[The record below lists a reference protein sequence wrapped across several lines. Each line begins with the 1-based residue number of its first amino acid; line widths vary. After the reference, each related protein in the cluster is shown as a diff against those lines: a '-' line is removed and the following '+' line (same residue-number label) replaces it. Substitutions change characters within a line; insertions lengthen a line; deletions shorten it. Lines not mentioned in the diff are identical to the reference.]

1 MNSNRDNCLIFCKK
15 YHKPEISLNQE
26 VNITFREDVGKTKYT
41 MPLQTKALEGNGFLF
56 FWRLLKQSF
65 GEIKKHDLL
74 RMAGATAFFT
84 TFALPP
90 IVIIL
95 FQLFSLFLS
104 KRLVGS
110 ELMEIFSD
118 TLGKGSAVQIRQT
131 TRGFGTLARNWYIAT
146 GGFLFLVFV
155 ATTLVSVINNTHNEI
170 WNISVKDKP
179 GFLFNL
185 KLRARSLGI
194 ILVAGLL
201 FLAGIFMDGFEIL
214 WGNYLEKIW
223 PTGGSFFKGALNEIV
238 SGVIVTTWFIVL
250 FRYLADGRPSWRV
263 ALAGGCLTG
272 ILFSAGKA
280 LLSFLMRHSNI
291 NTVYGASG
299 SIVLILLF
307 VFYSSFLLYF
317 GASFIKV
324 YAEKI
329 NQPLRLVNE
338 AFRYQ
343 LKRMTEEI

>member
-1 MNSNRDNCLIFCKK
+1 MAIRKRLDNSRSPVFWW
-15 YHKPEISLNQE
+15 SLKE
-26 VNITFREDVGKTKYT
+26 SFR
-41 MPLQTKALEGNGFLF
+41 
-56 FWRLLKQSF
+56 
-65 GEIKKHDLL
+65 EIKKNDPL

-90 IVIIL
+90 ILIIL

-104 KRLVGS
+104 KKLVGT
-110 ELMEIFSD
+110 EMMKIFSD
-118 TLGKGSAVQIRQT
+118 TLGKGSAAQIRQT

-146 GGFLFLVFV
+146 GGFIFLLFV
-155 ATTLVSVINNTHNEI
+155 ATTLFSVIKNSLNDI

-179 GFLFNL
+179 GILFNL

-194 ILVAGLL
+194 ILAAGLL

-214 WGNYLEKIW
+214 SGNYLLKVW
-223 PTGGSFFKGALNEIV
+223 PTAGRFFRGALNEIV
-238 SGVIVTTWFIVL
+238 SIVIVTTWFIVL
-250 FRYLADGRPSWRV
+250 FRYLADGRPAWKV
-263 ALAGGCLTG
+263 AIAGGCLTG
-272 ILFSAGKA
+272 VLFSAGKT
-280 LLSFLMRHSNI
+280 LLSFVMRNSNI

-307 VFYSSFLLYF
+307 VFYSSFILYY

-324 YAEKI
+324 YSEAI
-329 NQPLRLVNE
+329 QQPLRLVNQ

-343 LKRMTEEI
+343 LRKMSDEV

>member
-1 MNSNRDNCLIFCKK
+1 MHLQMKLKDSNR
-15 YHKPEISLNQE
+15 
-26 VNITFREDVGKTKYT
+26 
-41 MPLQTKALEGNGFLF
+41 FLF
-56 FWRLLKQSF
+56 FLRLVRQSF
-65 GEIKKHDLL
+65 GEIKKHDPL

-118 TLGKGSAVQIRQT
+118 TLGKGSAAQIRQT
-131 TRGFGTLARNWYIAT
+131 TRGFNTLARNWYIAS

-155 ATTLVSVINNTHNEI
+155 ATTLFSVIKNSLNEI

-179 GFLFNL
+179 GILLNL
-185 KLRARSLGI
+185 SLRARSLGI
-194 ILVAGLL
+194 ILAAGLL
-201 FLAGIFMDGFEIL
+201 FLANIFMDGFEIL
-214 WGNYLEKIW
+214 AGNYFEKLW
-223 PTGGSFFKGALNEIV
+223 PTGGGFFKGALNEIV
-238 SGVIVTTWFIVL
+238 SVVIVTTWFIVL
-250 FRYLADGRPSWRV
+250 FRYLADGRPSWKV
-263 ALAGGCLTG
+263 AIAGGCLTG
-272 ILFSAGKA
+272 VLFSAGKA
-280 LLSFLMRHSNI
+280 LLSFLMRNSNI
-291 NTVYGASG
+291 STIYGASG

-324 YAEKI
+324 YAEAI
-329 NQPLRLVNE
+329 QQPLRLVNK

-343 LKRMTEEI
+343 LRRMNEEE

>member
-1 MNSNRDNCLIFCKK
+1 MAIQKR
-15 YHKPEISLNQE
+15 EGRGRSLVFWWSLKE
-26 VNITFREDVGKTKYT
+26 SFR
-41 MPLQTKALEGNGFLF
+41 
-56 FWRLLKQSF
+56 
-65 GEIKKHDLL
+65 EIKKNDPL

-90 IVIIL
+90 ILIIL

-104 KRLVGS
+104 KKLVGT
-110 ELMEIFSD
+110 EMMKIFSD
-118 TLGKGSAVQIRQT
+118 TLGKASAAQIRQT

-146 GGFLFLVFV
+146 GGFVFLVFV
-155 ATTLVSVINNTHNEI
+155 ATTLFSVIKNSLNDI
-170 WNISVKDKP
+170 WSISVKDKP
-179 GFLFNL
+179 GILFNL

-214 WGNYLEKIW
+214 SGNYLLKVW
-223 PTGGSFFKGALNEIV
+223 PIAGRFFRGALNEIV
-238 SGVIVTTWFIVL
+238 SIVIVTTWFIVL
-250 FRYLADGRPSWRV
+250 FRYLADARPSWKV
-263 ALAGGCLTG
+263 AIAGGCLTG
-272 ILFSAGKA
+272 VLFSAGKT
-280 LLSFLMRHSNI
+280 LLSFVMRNSNI

-307 VFYSSFLLYF
+307 VFYSSFILYY

-324 YAEKI
+324 YSEAIQK
-329 NQPLRLVNE
+329 PLRLVNQ

-343 LKRMTEEI
+343 LNKLSDEG